1 MVLVTP
7 PLSTVLYPQK
17 VLYPSFTTY
26 PIRNTEWRGVAEIG
40 CEEKEQ
46 TAINVVTWGIC
57 SKDENLPSLERV
69 SDSRSVV
76 SDSLRSH
83 AL

>member
-17 VLYPSFTTY
+17 VLYPSLTTY
-26 PIRNTEWRGVAEIG
+26 PIRNTERRGVAEIG

-57 SKDENLPSLERV
+57 STDGNLPSLERV

-76 SDSLRSH
+76 SDSL
-83 AL
+83 